1 MKASK
6 KILFVRVGRIG
17 DIVMITAAINAAL
30 KLYPDAK
37 IHVLTGADGKR
48 VLKNFSDRVTEIIL
62 YDRRVLI
69 PYFQRKK
76 IKNKITSEKYDDI
89 FCMETNPSYL
99 KLFSGSSARQHVM
112 QNYDVKQNYAKQ
124 CMQLV
129 THAAN
134 QNDVNEW
141 ISLPVLVE
149 ADEKARKILSE
160 QGISDEDFVIAI
172 HPSFSGLR
180 KRAFRSQ
187 VARHQR
193 GWPQANFA
201 RLAQLLHQYLEENN
215 IKHAVITDLL
225 EEDRDIGENLVE
237 LSQGV
242 IKLFTPA
249 MNFERY
255 KATLKRCDLVIT
267 PNTGPLH
274 IAAAVGAPVLG
285 LFAGL
290 TPDDSGAYV
299 DAEHFQAVCAEDM
312 ASPELGLEAI
322 SAEDAFA
329 ACKQFLPST
338 FLTSN

>member
-1 MKASK
+1 MHMKASK
-6 KILFVRVGRIG
+6 KILFVRVGRVG
-17 DIVMITAAINAAL
+17 DIVMITAALNAAI
-30 KLYPDAK
+30 KLYPDAE

-48 VLKNFSDRVTEIIL
+48 VLRNFSNKLTEIIL

-76 IKNKITSEKYDDI
+76 IKKKIASENYDDI

-99 KLFSGSSARQHVM
+99 KLFSGSNARQHVM

-134 QNDVNEW
+134 KDDVNEW
-141 ISLPVLVE
+141 ISLPVIDD
-149 ADEKARKILSE
+149 ADKLARDILKE
-160 QGISDEDFVIAI
+160 QSVTDEDFVIAI

-193 GWPQANFA
+193 GWPLANFA
-201 RLAQLLHQYLEENN
+201 KLAQLFHEYLEKNN
-215 IKHAVITDLL
+215 IKHAIITDLL
-225 EEDRDIGENLVE
+225 EDERDIGEELVKQ
-237 LSQGV
+237 SCGV
-242 IKLFTPA
+242 VKLFTPA

-255 KATLKRCDLVIT
+255 KATLKRCDLIIT

-299 DAEHFQAVCAEDM
+299 DAKYFRAVCAEDM
-312 ASPELGLEAI
+312 PAPELGLEAI
-322 SAEDAFA
+322 SPEAAFA
-329 ACKQFLPST
+329 ASLQFLPSK
-338 FLTSN
+338 